1 MAIGAAVAAGNIFV
15 LRLLDDIFSTP
26 LYSPTLLLLF
36 LVINSQ
42 LLRAARAC
50 IYFLHGW
57 PIGPLHSLAMDK
69 IKLTKTMRADCLITQ
84 WLNSALSITYRLASL
99 GLVRVVIIDG
109 GGLVALKNDAHFA
122 SNSPLHFRAE

>member
-1 MAIGAAVAAGNIFV
+1 MHLLFAWMAHWP
-15 LRLLDDIFSTP
+15 TP
-26 LYSPTLLLLF
+26 L
-36 LVINSQ
+36 
-42 LLRAARAC
+42 ARD
-50 IYFLHGW
+50 GQ
-57 PIGPLHSLAMDK
+57 DK
-69 IKLTKTMRADCLITQ
+69 VDKTMRADCLITQ